1 MGGEGHHQVK
11 ILLPVNRE
19 SFEYVARQVRLR
31 GQSDRI
37 DGAQID
43 GVIAKGSTI
52 DLADVVL
59 QLNEDEVLDEPL
71 YGVPI

>member
-1 MGGEGHHQVK
+1 MGGEGHRQVK

-19 SFEYVARQVRLR
+19 SFEHVARQVRLR

-43 GVIAKGSTI
+43 GVIANGSTI